1 MFSKN
6 IERMLTD
13 VWRQGEMV
21 YSSYGKMICRVLCQ
35 DWPSFHESKFKL
47 ADNLIDIRSEF

>member
-21 YSSYGKMICRVLCQ
+21 YYTYGKIICRVLCQ

-47 ADNLIDIRSEF
+47 ADNLIDIRSDF